1 MDEFHIFLE
10 NTVIST
16 LGKRLSCRHRS
27 RKEKREESSEEGE
40 AKRHKVLDDRDADK
54 IKEDRRELNTKR
66 ESVLKDWLENLNL
79 SGRFISCVIK
89 NVGELYFS
97 GKCPVGTYFPD
108 NDRCSIH
115 YPAHCTSFDSLRVD
129 VL

>member
-16 LGKRLSCRHRS
+16 LGKRLSCRHQS

-54 IKEDRRELNTKR
+54 IKEDRRELNKKR
-66 ESVLKDWLENLNL
+66 ESVLKDWLENLNQRTIHQL
-79 SGRFISCVIK
+79 CYKECWRTIFLWKMSCRD
-89 NVGELYFS
+89 LFS
-97 GKCPVGTYFPD
+97 
-108 NDRCSIH
+108 R
-115 YPAHCTSFDSLRVD
+115 
-129 VL
+129 